1 MKLPVRSGARP
12 FTIQDLIQEY
22 EAAALKRDLKSDDP
36 ENEVARVGN
45 RNGGRNA
52 DIILGK
58 EEFPELQGSGVSKPV
73 CRRGWEGLVETE
85 TSVHFVNEGMTEWLT
100 IHERRQRLLK
110 TWFQNAWWCIAT
122 CHLTMMWVFSPFD
135 PGPGHSAKM
144 VLFFLHRP
152 RVGDF
157 EVQISRRHHCTGSG
171 SRLLYVAIDQIRK

>member
-12 FTIQDLIQEY
+12 FTVQDLIQEY

-73 CRRGWEGLVETE
+73 CRRGWEGFGSGCTATHPPMLAQSESVFEEVPRSTRGQAMSSEESLFLFLFETE

-100 IHERRQRLLK
+100 IHERRQR
-110 TWFQNAWWCIAT
+110 
-122 CHLTMMWVFSPFD
+122 
-135 PGPGHSAKM
+135 
-144 VLFFLHRP
+144 
-152 RVGDF
+152 
-157 EVQISRRHHCTGSG
+157 
-171 SRLLYVAIDQIRK
+171 

>member
-12 FTIQDLIQEY
+12 FTVQDLIQEY

-73 CRRGWEGLVETE
+73 CRRGWEGLVSESVFEEVPRSTRGQAMSSEESLFLFLFETE

-100 IHERRQRLLK
+100 IHERRQR
-110 TWFQNAWWCIAT
+110 
-122 CHLTMMWVFSPFD
+122 
-135 PGPGHSAKM
+135 
-144 VLFFLHRP
+144 
-152 RVGDF
+152 
-157 EVQISRRHHCTGSG
+157 
-171 SRLLYVAIDQIRK
+171 